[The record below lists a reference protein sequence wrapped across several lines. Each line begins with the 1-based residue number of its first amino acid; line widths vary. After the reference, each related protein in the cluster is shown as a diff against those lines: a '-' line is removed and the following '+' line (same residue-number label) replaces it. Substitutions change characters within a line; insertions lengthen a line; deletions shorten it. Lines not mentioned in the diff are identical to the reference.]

1 MANAPK
7 AKFAP
12 GETVTLTNDYGVIFP
27 GKTILEFRQTD
38 YGPAYLI
45 DPTDTPWFAVPER
58 NLALAQAPAQARG
71 DHNARQ

>member
-1 MANAPK
+1 METAPK
-7 AKFAP
+7 PKFAT
-12 GETVTLTNDYGVIFP
+12 GDKVTMTNDYGLIFP

-45 DPTDTPWFAVPER
+45 EPTDTPWFAVPER

-71 DHNARQ
+71 DRNARQ